1 MAGRDLLSKL
11 ADAGEE
17 AISKLAKAPG
27 GEQLANALH
36 TMRERTDELQ
46 KRIRGLD
53 ELEAR
58 VAQLE
63 KRLEAVERP
72 KRTPPRRAAAASSG
86 RKTASRPRTGTSKS
100 AKSSTRS
107 TASRSS
113 KSSGNGSS
121 STGSTGGSSP
131 G

>member
-1 MAGRDLLSKL
+1 MAGRDLMSKL

-46 KRIRGLD
+46 KRIRGID

-58 VAQLE
+58 VVELE
-63 KRLEAVERP
+63 KRLQAVEGP
-72 KRTPPRRAAAASSG
+72 KRTPARGAAAASSG
-86 RKTASRPRTGTSKS
+86 KASRPRRSTSKS
-100 AKSSTRS
+100 TKSSTRS

-113 KSSGNGSS
+113 KSSGNGGS
-121 STGSTGGSSP
+121 STGTTGGNSP

>member
-1 MAGRDLLSKL
+1 MPGRDLLSKL

-27 GEQLANALH
+27 GEQMVHAMHA
-36 TMRERTDELQ
+36 MRERTDELQ

-58 VAQLE
+58 VAKLE
-63 KRLEAVERP
+63 KRLEAVEGP
-72 KRTPPRRAAAASSG
+72 KRTPARRAAASSSG
-86 RKTASRPRTGTSKS
+86 RKTASRTRRGTAKS
-100 AKSSTRS
+100 AKSSTRA
-107 TASRSS
+107 TARGS
-113 KSSGNGSS
+113 KSSGNGGS
-121 STGSTGGSSP
+121 STGATGGSSP